1 MGRLKT
7 GGVVDE
13 LEELSMAIDE
23 PNSQPRSYQSS
34 GSPLMQF
41 ESSAMF
47 AMLLQI
53 GAGVITLMTFGPS
66 IFIVLPLLS
75 SVPGGPVNPIGFYS
89 LIALV
94 PTSLVQIYYGYR
106 LYKRIPSTVTISII
120 LDLLAFALYLA
131 SLVSSIVTDTLTSL
145 PQMYIAFIGINLVA
159 VILLLTPSARNT
171 FEGSKWVQ

>member
-7 GGVVDE
+7 GNVVGR

-23 PNSQPRSYQSS
+23 PDSHPRPYQGHS
-34 GSPLMQF
+34 SPLMQF
-41 ESSAMF
+41 ESSALF

-53 GAGVITLMTFGPS
+53 GAGVMTLLTFGPS
-66 IFIVLPLLS
+66 ILIVLPMLS
-75 SVPGGPVNPIGFYS
+75 AVSGGPVNPIGIYS

-94 PTSLVQIYYGYR
+94 PLSLVQIYFGYR

-120 LDLLAFALYLA
+120 SDLLAFALYLA
-131 SLVSSIVTDTLTSL
+131 NLVSSIVTDTLSSL
-145 PQMYIAFIGINLVA
+145 PQMYIGFIGINLAA
-159 VILLLTPSARNT
+159 VILLLTPSSRST